1 MGVKDFFEWVTAKMT
16 SSVVYQMFWDRL
28 SCTGTAGFLLLWS
41 FLGLIGVS
49 ALWMV
54 VVLVAYRWMFE
65 TEVNL
70 RYPPSYEMSLVSAF
84 TLLGTLL
91 LTILKAFSR

>member
-1 MGVKDFFEWVTAKMT
+1 MGVKAFFEWVTTKMT
-16 SSVVYQMFWDRL
+16 SSVAYQVFWDRL

-65 TEVNL
+65 TEINL

-84 TLLGTLL
+84 TLLGTMILML
-91 LTILKAFSR
+91 LKASSG